1 MGQIKFVQRDDEV
14 VKLKATPKIAF
25 NKSKKLTSLE
35 DGESL
40 YYIQVAEAFRL
51 KLNTFCD
58 FNQKH
63 PVYPDYSLINI
74 PIIRDDRSKVI
85 I

>member
-1 MGQIKFVQRDDEV
+1 VG
-14 VKLKATPKIAF
+14 
-25 NKSKKLTSLE
+25 
-35 DGESL
+35 GEPL

-74 PIIRDDRSKVI
+74 PIIRDERSKVFI
-85 I
+85 